1 MSVNTQTADFDYE
14 YQDDEIDLLEIFKS
28 LKKHMAA
35 IIAFAI
41 LAAIIAG
48 VCLLFFVTPMYRT
61 SFTVYVNNR
70 SGNGEISAVTSSD
83 ISASKDLATTYSEII
98 TGRTVLLE
106 AAERCG
112 MSALKYDALSDLVEA
127 KKSSTSELITV
138 YVQGTSPTNAL
149 YLARAIAQSSS
160 AQIDSIVDGSS
171 MRVVDEPYEPE
182 EKFSPHYTRDVAI
195 AFIAAAAL
203 ACVFFIVL
211 DSMNDD
217 VRDEKTLE
225 EKTGIPVLG
234 AIPDFDVARKKNS
247 KGYGYGYE
255 DAGKQPEAKKPAKAK
270 KSAPAAKSS
279 DVDDLIKAAKGET
292 KQ

>member
-1 MSVNTQTADFDYE
+1 MSVNTQTAVNN
-14 YQDDEIDLLEIFKS
+14 QKVVEIDLLEVFKT
-28 LKKHMAA
+28 LKKHMAV

-41 LAAIIAG
+41 LVAVMAG
-48 VCLLFFVTPMYRT
+48 VFLLFFVTPMYRT

-112 MSALKYDALSDLVEA
+112 MSALKYDALKDLVEA

-138 YVQGTSPTNAL
+138 YVKGTSPSNAL
-149 YLARAIAQSSS
+149 YFARAIAQSSS

-182 EKFSPHYTRDVAI
+182 GKFSPSYTKDVVT
-195 AFIAAAAL
+195 AFIAAAVL
-203 ACVFFIVL
+203 ACVFFVAL
-211 DSMNDD
+211 DIINDD

-255 DAGKQPEAKKPAKAK
+255 DAGKQQEVKKPSKTK
-270 KSAPAAKSS
+270 KSAPAAKSF
-279 DVDDLIKAAKGET
+279 DVDDLFNAAKGET
-292 KQ
+292 K